1 MATHLPGKSHGQRS
15 LAGYSPWGCKS
26 DLETKPT
33 PCLTWRPSL
42 DMPCFLASVTSSGC
56 RWEDPWVPWQQ
67 ANCHGH
73 VPIYNPLSLQSFLLF
88 TFIQGLLGVGSVL
101 HNKTIGG
108 NCGTPD
114 LRKPRWRNQSSI
126 KVVIWLPIGVKGDQS
141 TWPRPCCCS
150 VAQSFLTVFNPM
162 DCNIPGF
169 LPFIISWNLFKLMS
183 IELVIQSKHL
193 NFCHPLFLL
202 PSQSFPASGSF
213 PVSRLFTSGGQSTG
227 VSASASVLPV
237 NIQGWFPLGWLVW
250 SCNPRDSE
258 VFKSVTVS
266 IFSPSICHEVMGP
279 DAMIL
284 VFWMLSFKPAL
295 SLSSFTFI
303 KRLFS

>member
-73 VPIYNPLSLQSFLLF
+73 VPIYNPLPLQSFLLF

-213 PVSRLFTSGGQSTG
+213 PVSRLFTSGDQSIRA
-227 VSASASVLPV
+227 SASAEYSFISSSNEYSVL
-237 NIQGWFPLGWLVW
+237 ISFRMTGLISLQSKGLW
-250 SCNPRDSE
+250 SLQ
-258 VFKSVTVS
+258 
-266 IFSPSICHEVMGP
+266 ICHCFHFFPIHLPWSDGTRCH
-279 DAMIL
+279 D
-284 VFWMLSFKPAL
+284 LSFL
-295 SLSSFTFI
+295 NVEF
-303 KRLFS
+303 